1 MADPMIIIENL
12 GVTVRNKQREN
23 KSILQGVN
31 LTLTKNTVLGLV
43 GESGSGKTMTMRAL
57 LGLLPGEA
65 IISADTWKL
74 NGVAYPVGRRLPIKM
89 AMVFQDP
96 LTGLN
101 PVRTVGYHLEEVIK
115 RTHPEYSRVKRQAL
129 AIMALEKVEIAKP
142 QNRLGQY
149 PHELSGGLRQ
159 RVLIAMALLAEPD
172 LLIADEP
179 TTALDVTVQAQI
191 LGLIKRLQQTEHLT
205 VIFISHDLS
214 VVSAIADEVVVMREG
229 RVVEFGDVN
238 KIFTNPTDAYTQ
250 RLVSLVSGERGRI
263 K

>member
-1 MADPMIIIENL
+1 
-12 GVTVRNKQREN
+12 
-23 KSILQGVN
+23 
-31 LTLTKNTVLGLV
+31 
-43 GESGSGKTMTMRAL
+43 
-57 LGLLPGEA
+57 
-65 IISADTWKL
+65 
-74 NGVAYPVGRRLPIKM
+74 
-89 AMVFQDP
+89 
-96 LTGLN
+96 
-101 PVRTVGYHLEEVIK
+101 
-115 RTHPEYSRVKRQAL
+115 
-129 AIMALEKVEIAKP
+129 
-142 QNRLGQY
+142 
-149 PHELSGGLRQ
+149 
-159 RVLIAMALLAEPD
+159 MALLAEPD